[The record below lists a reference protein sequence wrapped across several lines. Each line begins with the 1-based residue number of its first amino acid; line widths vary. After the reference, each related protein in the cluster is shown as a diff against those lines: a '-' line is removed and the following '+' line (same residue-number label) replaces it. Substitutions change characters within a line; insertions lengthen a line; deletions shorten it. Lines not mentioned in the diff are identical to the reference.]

1 MTQRPPDLFRLFLVA
16 LIVQGL
22 VAWPLSGP
30 PYMDAAYYAVGG
42 RELAAGRGFNE
53 PFVWNYLDAP
63 ASLPHPGYLYW
74 MPLPALLAGLGGW
87 PSGGAWRGLQVPFLL
102 LAALLPLLAYAVAW
116 SFSQNRRHAWAAGL
130 LMLLGGF
137 YAPYWTLPE
146 SFTPYALV
154 GGVTL
159 WQMGSLREGDGAWK
173 QALLIGGL
181 TGLAHLTRADGPLLL
196 LVALLVVLGRRERGT
211 GKATL
216 RLLTALLGGYL
227 LVMVPWFLRNL
238 RAIGLPLSPAGSR
251 TLWLRAYDELF
262 NYGDLPTLASFL
274 AWGVGPILRSRL
286 EALVSA
292 LQTLIAVHSF
302 IFLAPFVVVGLWR
315 HRRHRL
321 IRPALVYALL
331 LYAVMTLAFTYPGM
345 RGGLFHS
352 GGALLPF
359 FLAVALGELDRAV
372 GWAAERIPT
381 WERERAQRGFTRLAL
396 IAAALLSLGLYLRQL
411 IAWSEA
417 GTVPHAVGTWLQA
430 REGKGA
436 DALELVVMIN
446 DPPSFT
452 YYTGYP
458 AVAIPNGPPAVAA
471 EVARRYGVRYL
482 VLEEDHPQ
490 AMAGLYAGIG
500 YRVDES
506 SGWILRAVLRPRGRP
521 VRIYEWVTE

>member
-63 ASLPHPGYLYW
+63 AGLPHPGYLYW

-87 PSGGAWRGLQVPFLL
+87 LSGGAWRGLQVPFLL
-102 LAALLPLLAYAVAW
+102 LAALLPLLAYVVAW

-154 GGVTL
+154 GGVAL
-159 WQMGSLREGDGAWK
+159 WQVGSLQEGDGTWK

-181 TGLAHLTRADGPLLL
+181 TGLAHLTRADGLLL
-196 LVALLVVLGRRERGT
+196 LVVALLILLERRERGT

-216 RLLTALLGGYL
+216 RLMVPLLGGYL

-292 LQTLIAVHSF
+292 LQTLIAVHGF

-321 IRPALVYALL
+321 IRPALVYTLL

-352 GGALLPF
+352 GGVLLPF

-411 IAWSEA
+411 VAWSEA
-417 GTVPHAVGTWLQA
+417 GTVPHAVGAWLQA
-430 REGKGA
+430 REGGEA
-436 DALELVVMIN
+436 DASALVVMVN

-458 AVAIPNGPPAVAA
+458 AVAIPNGSPAVAA
-471 EVARRYGVRYL
+471 EAARRYGVRYL
-482 VLEEDHPQ
+482 VLEKDHPQ